1 MNQLSREKAE
11 KLIEEKNVVS
21 SKIEQ
26 DKNELRVYL
35 ELADG
40 KSCLIKYNKLEKTK
54 KYYLKNK

>member
-11 KLIEEKNVVS
+11 KLIEDKNVIS
-21 SKIEQ
+21 TKIEQ

-40 KSCLIKYNKLEKTK
+40 KSCLVKYNKLDKSK
-54 KYYLKNK
+54 KYYLK